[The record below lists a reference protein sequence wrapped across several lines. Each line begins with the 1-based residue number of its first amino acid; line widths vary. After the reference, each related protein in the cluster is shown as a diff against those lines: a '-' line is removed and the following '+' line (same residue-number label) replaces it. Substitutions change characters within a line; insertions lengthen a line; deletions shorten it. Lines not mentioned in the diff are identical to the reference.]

1 MHMNINSRPYRLK
14 FFFEF
19 LLSRYIGM
27 FVMAYLS
34 IPQSLIDFRWL
45 VFCLWIKK
53 GEKLINF
60 SKVSH
65 NFPSCMYKK
74 KSKNFKSSVP
84 VDAVIN
90 FNSKKTE
97 FKNPYW
103 FSRKIQKTMNFYRFS
118 FLMGKCTHFQVP
130 LSLSAII
137 PIRKFI
143 QISALLIIK
152 ELFAFFLMV

>member
-1 MHMNINSRPYRLK
+1 
-14 FFFEF
+14 
-19 LLSRYIGM
+19 M
-27 FVMAYLS
+27 FVMTYLS

-60 SKVSH
+60 SKLSQ
-65 NFPSCMYKK
+65 NFPSCMYTKN
-74 KSKNFKSSVP
+74 SKNFKSSVP

-90 FNSKKTE
+90 FKSKKTE

-103 FSRKIQKTMNFYRFS
+103 FSRKIQKTLNFCRFS

-137 PIRKFI
+137 TIRKFI